1 MCERVNAIVEL
12 MGMVERGELWNRKGS
27 SRDRRRIAEGPLTL
41 GLKIS
46 NLPSCLVRTR
56 NALVFR
62 GYVIATK
69 KGKISY

>member
-27 SRDRRRIAEGPLTL
+27 SRDRRRIDEGSLTF

-46 NLPSCLVRTR
+46 NLQFCMTHTR
-56 NALVFR
+56 NVLIFR
-62 GYVIATK
+62 GM
-69 KGKISY
+69 